1 MKRTR
6 RMRWGRGIVTL
17 ALLAL
22 AAPAMAG
29 RYAIRDVTLI
39 DGTGRPP
46 VAHRTVLIDGE
57 RIVAIGGA
65 RLRIGRASVID
76 GRGKYLIPGMID
88 AHIHL
93 RDVGP
98 DGTKR
103 SMDAPAAQAAL
114 AGFLALGFTTV
125 ADLGNLPGTVQAMRD
140 ADPRRGARLLI
151 AGRVFTAPGGRN
163 VDIGIPVTIAD
174 PALLARH
181 RAEEHPDL
189 IKMVEDSGG
198 FGGQSSAVAL
208 SPALMRAIVDD
219 EHRHGLRV
227 VVHVARESDARGA
240 IAAGADGLAHPVW
253 AEAESEGFVRLMARR
268 RIPFATTLAV
278 ADQYGRLMHHPD
290 YLDRPDYALVLAEAE
305 RSRMRTS
312 QRAQYARQPTAAWRE
327 RTLPTEMRNIVRI
340 VRAGGIAALGT
351 DLVSGASSHREM
363 QLLRQAGLSPLE
375 IIRIATLN
383 AAVFLGQE
391 REIGSIAPGKLA
403 DLVLLNRDTTRDI
416 DATEDIAM
424 VMHRGF
430 VVDRALLPVAGKNG
444 IPAAAAP
451 VAAAH
456 ISMRCSTIGS
466 RTFASLPMKV

>member
-1 MKRTR
+1 MKPTHGTR
-6 RMRWGRGIVTL
+6 WTRAAILVTL
-17 ALLAL
+17 LSL
-22 AAPAMAG
+22 AAPAMAE

-46 VAHRTVLIDGE
+46 VAHRTVLIDKE

-65 RLRIGRASVID
+65 RLRIGRARVID
-76 GRGKYLIPGMID
+76 GHGKYLIPGMID

-98 DGTKR
+98 DGAKR
-103 SMDAPAAQAAL
+103 SMDVPAAQAAL
-114 AGFLALGFTTV
+114 AGYLALGFTTV
-125 ADLGNLPGTVQAMRD
+125 ADLGNLPGTVQTMRG
-140 ADPRRGARLLI
+140 ADPRLGARLLI

-163 VDIGIPVTIAD
+163 VDIGIPVTAAD
-174 PALLARH
+174 PALLVRH

-208 SPALMRAIVDD
+208 SPELMRAIVDD

-253 AEAESEGFVRLMARR
+253 AEAESEDFVRLMARR

-278 ADQYGRLMHHPD
+278 ADQYGRLVHHPD
-290 YLDRPDYALVLAEAE
+290 YLDRPDYALVLSEAE
-305 RSRMRTS
+305 RSRMHTS
-312 QRAQYARQPTAAWRE
+312 QRAQYARQPVAAWRE

-351 DLVSGASSHREM
+351 DLVSAASSHREM

-383 AAVFLGQE
+383 AAVFLGQD
-391 REIGSIAPGKLA
+391 RELGSIAPGKLA
-403 DLVLLNRDTTRDI
+403 DLVLLDRDPTGDI

-424 VMHRGF
+424 VMHHGF
-430 VVDRALLPVAGKNG
+430 VVDRARLPVAGRSG
-444 IPAAAAP
+444 LR
-451 VAAAH
+451 
-456 ISMRCSTIGS
+456 S
-466 RTFASLPMKV
+466 ASPG